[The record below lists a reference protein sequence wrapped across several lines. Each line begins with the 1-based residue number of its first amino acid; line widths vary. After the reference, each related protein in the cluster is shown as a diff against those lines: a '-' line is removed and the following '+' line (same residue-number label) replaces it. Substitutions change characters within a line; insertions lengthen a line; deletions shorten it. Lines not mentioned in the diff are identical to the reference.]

1 MNGQTVVWNE
11 NTPSGPQS
19 MNSGDDA
26 MRSIKTALRT
36 GLDDE
41 HNWPAA
47 GGSSFGYHRF
57 GATRAFY
64 GTQSQVSSSGT
75 DSRLMMTSDTSR
87 LFAVGS
93 VSTVLL
99 GTPTVL
105 LMGSQ
110 TPIAPPQRA
119 HWVAEAQLKV
129 KDEIDTVGTEVTFPN
144 SGFSGIPIV
153 MVSAN
158 STSRNPVGSFRLPL
172 SEAMSV
178 WSLTK
183 TGCYTG
189 ALIAA
194 SGSYRTDFYF
204 TVISIGSRSL

>member
-47 GGSSFGYHRF
+47 GGSFFGYHRF
-57 GATRAFY
+57 GSARTFY

-75 DSRLMMTSDTSR
+75 DSRLMVTSDTSR

-119 HWVAEAQLKV
+119 HWLAEAQFELMGL
-129 KDEIDTVGTEVTFPN
+129 DDTSGQAVTFPN

-204 TVISIGSRSL
+204 TVISIGSRTL